1 MFVEVALAGIAVAL
15 EHQEVSIVGD
25 LPANRTYLFGI
36 EKFWWRP
43 LLLLL
48 LAFATPHEAERSRF
62 EAAAVKR
69 ILFNVCQIPKV
80 IRNFCMKLQ

>member
-48 LAFATPHEAERSRF
+48 LAFAFGGRCSQRPTRPSVVDSRQQ
-62 EAAAVKR
+62 
-69 ILFNVCQIPKV
+69 L
-80 IRNFCMKLQ
+80 